1 MALAGFIYIV
11 ALTCFGVAG
20 VLLVGEDGLTWSR
33 DQLFWGGG
41 HLLQFVYAALM
52 VTNWSILARMS
63 LGDEAVD
70 DRVFLFAVLLI
81 ALIALPA
88 PAFTP
93 PSSRSPPA
101 SMRLFA
107 CCSSGS
113 RRRH

>member
-1 MALAGFIYIV
+1 MALAGFIYIL

-20 VLLVGEDGLTWSR
+20 ALLAGEGGLAWSR

-70 DRVFLFAVLLI
+70 NRVFLA
-81 ALIALPA
+81 
-88 PAFTP
+88 
-93 PSSRSPPA
+93 SRSPHRADRAPGAGVLRRLRAVRERPA
-101 SMRLFA
+101 
-107 CCSSGS
+107 
-113 RRRH
+113 